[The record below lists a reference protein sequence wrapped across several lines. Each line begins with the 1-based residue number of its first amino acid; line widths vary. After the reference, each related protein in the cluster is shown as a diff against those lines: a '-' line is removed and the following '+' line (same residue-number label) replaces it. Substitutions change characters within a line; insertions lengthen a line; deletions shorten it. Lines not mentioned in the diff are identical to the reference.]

1 MIFLLHA
8 LDLLPE
14 TVVSVEDQT
23 SQAATEE
30 IDMIILGSEL
40 VALREP
46 LAVLQTTLVLPMFQL
61 WVLPLSEQ
69 IHSSVEQQSPALMSK

>member
-61 WVLPLSEQ
+61 
-69 IHSSVEQQSPALMSK
+69 